1 MLAQCGS
8 VGLGRVGPQ
17 CSLGASPSRRPSAL
31 EANALEASM
40 SLRLAIQAN
49 SRPRET
55 TADRSAAALELAA
68 QLEADAGGPTE
79 DGPSGADALLA
90 QYVTWVMPHAL
101 GVSRCCLGSATAH
114 TTLASWGRLA
124 MLEAVLCARNK
135 PLGRSGPSGRLRCGC
150 EARPMMLILRPC
162 FQRAR

>member
-17 CSLGASPSRRPSAL
+17 WSL
-31 EANALEASM
+31 ASM

-79 DGPSGADALLA
+79 NGPSGADALLA

-101 GVSRCCLGSATAH
+101 GVPLG
-114 TTLASWGRLA
+114 
-124 MLEAVLCARNK
+124 LEAL
-135 PLGRSGPSGRLRCGC
+135 SW
-150 EARPMMLILRPC
+150 
-162 FQRAR
+162 